1 MPTHRSAE
9 KRMKT
14 AEKARQRN
22 RRVKSLM
29 RGAIKELSDEKDT
42 AKKAEKM
49 KKVAST
55 LDKAAGK
62 NVIHKN
68 KAARAKSRLSRAI
81 KK

>member
-1 MPTHRSAE
+1 
-9 KRMKT
+9 MKT

-22 RRVKSLM
+22 RRIKSLI
-29 RGAIKELSDEKDT
+29 RGAVKDFT
-42 AKKAEKM
+42 AEKGDANKSEKL
-49 KKVAST
+49 KKVASI

-68 KAARAKSRLSRAI
+68 KAARAKSRLARSI

>member
-1 MPTHRSAE
+1 MPTHKSAE

-22 RRVKSLM
+22 RRTKSLI
-29 RGAIKELSDEKDT
+29 RGAVKEFSAEKDAT
-42 AKKAEKM
+42 KKTDKF
-49 KKVAST
+49 KKVSSI

-68 KAARAKSRLSRAI
+68 KAARAKSRLSKTI

>member
-1 MPTHRSAE
+1 
-9 KRMKT
+9 MKT

-22 RRVKSLM
+22 RRTKSLI
-29 RGAIKELSDEKDT
+29 RGAVKELSAEKDA
-42 AKKAEKM
+42 AKKSEKM
-49 KKVAST
+49 KKVASI

-68 KAARAKSRLSRAI
+68 KAARAKSRLSKSI

>member
-22 RRVKSLM
+22 RRTKSLI
-29 RGAIKELSDEKDT
+29 RGAVKELSAEKDA
-42 AKKAEKM
+42 AKKSEKM
-49 KKVAST
+49 KKVASI

-68 KAARAKSRLSRAI
+68 KAARAKSRLSKSI

>member
-22 RRVKSLM
+22 RRVKSLV
-29 RGAIKELSDEKDT
+29 RGAIKEFNDEKDT
-42 AKKAEKM
+42 AKKSEKM

-68 KAARAKSRLSRAI
+68 KAARAKSRLSKST

>member
-1 MPTHRSAE
+1 LPTHKSAE

-14 AEKARQRN
+14 AEKARQNN
-22 RRVKSLM
+22 RRIKSHIRSAVK
-29 RGAIKELSDEKDT
+29 DFT
-42 AKKAEKM
+42 AEKSDANKSEKL
-49 KKVAST
+49 KKVASI

-68 KAARAKSRLSRAI
+68 KAARAKSRLARSI

>member
-22 RRVKSLM
+22 RRTKSLI
-29 RGAIKELSDEKDT
+29 RGAAKELSVEKDA
-42 AKKAEKM
+42 AKKSEKL
-49 KKVAST
+49 KKVSSI

-68 KAARAKSRLSRAI
+68 KAARTKSRLSKTI

>member
-1 MPTHRSAE
+1 MPTHKSAE

-14 AEKARQRN
+14 AEKARQNN
-22 RRVKSLM
+22 RRIKSLI
-29 RGAIKELSDEKDT
+29 RSAVKDFTAQKSDANKPEKL
-42 AKKAEKM
+42 
-49 KKVAST
+49 KKVASI

-68 KAARAKSRLSRAI
+68 KAARAKSRLARSI

>member
-1 MPTHRSAE
+1 MPTHKSAE

-22 RRVKSLM
+22 RRVKSLI
-29 RGAIKELSDEKDT
+29 RKSVKDFNAEKDT
-42 AKKAEKM
+42 AKKSEQL
-49 KKVAST
+49 KKVSSI

-62 NVIHKN
+62 KVISKN
-68 KAARAKSRLSRAI
+68 KAARAKSRLTKAT